1 MRTLERIGRI
11 ITIQRVLIRY
21 GADEILFATPMF
33 RPFRYIFH
41 LMPWNWVN
49 KVEGPRAKR
58 LRMVLEDL
66 GPIYIKLGQILSTRR
81 DILPEDI
88 ANEFAKLQDRVSP
101 FPGEIARKS
110 IEKTYGNKINEVF
123 KEFDET
129 PLASASIAQV
139 HPATLHDGREFVVKV
154 IRPGIEKLI
163 RRDVGLLYMIAT
175 QAEKYYPE
183 GKTLNFI
190 GVVREFEKT
199 LLNELDLMREVASA
213 SQLRRNFKDE
223 EQFYVPEISWELSR
237 SNLLVMERI
246 NGIQVS
252 NVEELKKAGVDF
264 KWLAEYGVEIF
275 FTQVF
280 RDNFFH
286 ADMHPGNI
294 FVDKPSK
301 DAKTIVK
308 VVDFGIMSSL
318 TEFDQRYLAENFIAF
333 LNRDYHRVASLHIES
348 GWVPADTRHDDFE
361 FAIRTVCEPLLN
373 RPMKEISFGE
383 LLERLFQTAR
393 KFNMVIMPQLI
404 LLQKTIINIE
414 GIGRQLYPDLDL
426 WKAAR
431 PQLERWMSERVGV
444 KGLIK
449 GAKDNVPYWIDR
461 LPDLPNR
468 ALDIIDR
475 LHDGKLE
482 LENKS
487 NEIQELRKEMKSYN
501 HKTIMAVIGSG
512 LLMSA
517 AIVYGLE
524 NEMTLLIGGI
534 PFVSWVGAGVG
545 SVLLYLSFW
554 E

>member
-1 MRTLERIGRI
+1 MRTLERITRI
-11 ITIQRVLIRY
+11 ISIQRVLIRY

-49 KVEGPRAKR
+49 KVEGPRAER

-110 IEKTYGNKINEVF
+110 IEKTYGEKITEVF

-139 HPATLHDGREFVVKV
+139 HAATLHDGREYVVKV

-163 RRDVGLLYMIAT
+163 RRDLGLLHMIAA

-183 GKTLNFI
+183 GKTLKFS
-190 GVVREFEKT
+190 GVVQEFEKT
-199 LLNELDLMREVASA
+199 LLNELDLTREVASA

-223 EQFYVPEISWELSR
+223 EQYYVPEISWELSR
-237 SNLLVMERI
+237 SNLLVMERV

-252 NVEELKKAGVDF
+252 NIEELKEAGVDF

-294 FVDKPSK
+294 FVDKPNK
-301 DAKTIVK
+301 EAKAIVK

-318 TEFDQRYLAENFIAF
+318 TEFDQRYLAENFLAF

-444 KGLIK
+444 RGLIK

-517 AIVYGLE
+517 AIIYGLE
-524 NEMTLLIGGI
+524 NNMSLLIGGI